1 MYRTVL
7 VAIDFSQPAT
17 AAARWTA
24 ERFPNARMVLTHA
37 LEELSVPGY
46 VRMAVARTPGLDLAD
61 ERELDARSNL
71 EELAA
76 NLGRDPRL
84 VVREGWA
91 PAVIDEVSREVGADL
106 IVLGAHVRGVWPWEE
121 PGATADAIVESA
133 DVPVLTWR
141 PGIPDGERTVVALL
155 DLREGSQP
163 VAELAARTASHL
175 DARLVLHH
183 VITAGYQ
190 ATIRSVSSSV
200 KADEFA
206 RRVEASA
213 REEALRW
220 VPEGA
225 REELDVKVVVSRGR
239 PITQILATAEREQ
252 ADLVVLGRSHVPGG
266 RAGRALLGSVASKV
280 VRGAKCAVLTVPL

>member
-1 MYRTVL
+1 MYRTAL
-7 VAIDFSQPAT
+7 VAIDFSEPAT

-24 ERFPNARMVLTHA
+24 RQFPDARLVLTHA
-37 LEELSVPGY
+37 LEGIDVPAY
-46 VRMAVARTPGLDLAD
+46 VRMAVARTGGLDLAD

-76 NLGRDPRL
+76 GLDRDAEI

-91 PAVIDEVSREVGADL
+91 PRVVETVAGDLGADL

-121 PGATADAIVESA
+121 PGATAEAIVEAA

-141 PGIPDGERTVVALL
+141 PEIPDGERTVVALL

-175 DARLVLHH
+175 GARLVVHH

-190 ATIRSVSSSV
+190 ASIRSVSSPA
-200 KADEFA
+200 KAEEFA
-206 RRVEASA
+206 RRVESSA

-220 VPEGA
+220 VPDAA
-225 REELDVKVVVSRGR
+225 REELDVRVVVSRGR